1 MSRQE
6 QLERQIRENQRRAND
21 PYEQDK
27 WVEREAIERARRE
40 LEELQRQRR
49 K

>member
-1 MSRQE
+1 MSRQQE
-6 QLERQIRENQRRAND
+6 LERQIRENQRRAND

-27 WVEREAIERARRE
+27 WVEREAIERAKRE
-40 LEELQRQRR
+40 LEELLR

>member
-1 MSRQE
+1 MSRQQE
-6 QLERQIRENQRRAND
+6 LERQIRENQRRAND

-27 WVEREAIERARRE
+27 GVEREAIERAKRE
-40 LEELQRQRR
+40 LEELLR